1 MVSIQ
6 PYHWL
11 ISQALF
17 LWISSFLLCALCGT
31 RSNQSCT
38 PIALT
43 LLSKFDTSVTLSQF
57 FWETFHGSLPSLAR
71 RDSPLCSPLGESSL
85 KFLLL
90 VITYRCECLLV
101 CMCTGLQVPMEVWS
115 SSYRVCEGCSKP
127 RSDHLEEQ
135 WVLTAE
141 PSLQFQPLFCC
152 WISLKNIFI
161 FQTILL
167 HRSGRQPKQSL
178 MMLF

>member
-101 CMCTGLQVPMEVWS
+101 CMCTGLQVTMEVWS